1 MPAVAFP
8 ESAPNRRLNRLE
20 RAWTR
25 RDYRSCSKSRS
36 CMRFSL
42 RKTTCVLPIRR
53 LRSNFGAAF
62 SRVASLGL
70 SGFFVVAICRRPA
83 PDTVRARSRRDT
95 LIVRTFKMSLCISM
109 NAMCLAPKVRV
120 ASPAASSTL
129 RALFRHPPKVGRGV
143 QTRHATAPRAHRAC
157 SDGLDAPIRP
167 LDAAATVFRAPAERS
182 RSFRG
187 SGTVASRARPRV
199 RRASTL
205 AEKG

>member
-1 MPAVAFP
+1 
-8 ESAPNRRLNRLE
+8 
-20 RAWTR
+20 
-25 RDYRSCSKSRS
+25 
-36 CMRFSL
+36 MRFSL
-42 RKTTCVLPIRR
+42 RETTQVTTRQSG
-53 LRSNFGAAF
+53 SNFVSPAF
-62 SRVASLGL
+62 HVSDVALGL
-70 SGFFVVAICRRPA
+70 SGFFVVAFSNRPS

-143 QTRHATAPRAHRAC
+143 QTRHATAPRAHRAR
-157 SDGLDAPIRP
+157 SDDLDAPIRP
-167 LDAAATVFRAPAERS
+167 RDADATVFCALAERC
-182 RSFRG
+182 RSSHG
-187 SGTVASRARPRV
+187 LGTVASRARPRV